1 LISKKGNGSSQ
12 PRNKQLNWRR
22 VRRYNRNS
30 KKLGAKKGDS
40 IPQSKSEPPSSDS
53 IQQVVEESPTPNPP
67 KTTEFKIVSKI
78 VRSTRQ
84 TSLESRISGGKTEI
98 VKPLP
103 GNGRNGRE

>member
-1 LISKKGNGSSQ
+1 
-12 PRNKQLNWRR
+12 
-22 VRRYNRNS
+22 
-30 KKLGAKKGDS
+30 
-40 IPQSKSEPPSSDS
+40 
-53 IQQVVEESPTPNPP
+53 
-67 KTTEFKIVSKI
+67 